1 MHRNLD
7 RRVELLVR
15 VSDPGH
21 QKQLRDLLTLAMTD
35 TTASWWLDTDGT
47 WTRHYLDANGVPLL
61 DLQAYLVQIRQTG
74 GRSAS
79 EADRRRAKQRH
90 LSERERATGR
100 RVSSGRTGTR

>member
-15 VSDPGH
+15 VSDPKH
-21 QKQLRDLLTLAMTD
+21 QKKLRDLLTLAMAD
-35 TTASWWLDTDGT
+35 STASWWLGSDGA
-47 WTRHYLDANGVPLL
+47 WTRHHLNASGAPLL
-61 DLQAYLVQIRQTG
+61 DLQAHLVQIRQTG

-79 EADRRRAKQRH
+79 EADRRRASRRR
-90 LSERERATGR
+90 LPERERTSGR